1 VPLIRQRRRLGETLA
16 ELDQAQWAS
25 PSRCEAW
32 SVQDV
37 VTPLLSTNQFWA
49 ASIASGVAGTPT
61 RFLATFDPVKTPAAL
76 VDGMRTLSPAD
87 VLAQY
92 VETVDALA
100 AAVGD
105 VSDDA
110 WSRPAEAPPGHIEL
124 RGVALHALWDA
135 WIHERDIGVPLGL
148 TQPAE
153 EDEIQASLVYA
164 AAIGPALVAAAGST
178 RRGKLGVAAHDPQS
192 SFVVE
197 AGPTV
202 TVRPRHDEEVADVE
216 LRGDAVDLI
225 EGLTFRAPLEQA
237 VPPAHSWL
245 LGGLAEVFDL
255 TP

>member
-1 VPLIRQRRRLGETLA
+1 MDHVGVGRDLGRRYMDRWRDWRKGAHCRRPPRASSVSLPSCTRRHLVARAPSRCGCSPQRGERYGLCVQLTPRYDGSTVLRIELLLPPPSVPLIRQRRRLAETL
-16 ELDQAQWAS
+16 EGLDEAQWAS

-37 VTPLLSTNQFWA
+37 VTHLLSTNQFWA
-49 ASIASGVAGTPT
+49 ASIASGLAGTPT
-61 RFLATFDPVKTPAAL
+61 RFLATFDPVTTPAAL

-135 WIHERDIGVPLGL
+135 WIHERDICVPLGL
-148 TQPAE
+148 VQPAE
-153 EDEIQASLVYA
+153 DDEIQAGLV
-164 AAIGPALVAAAGST
+164 
-178 RRGKLGVAAHDPQS
+178 
-192 SFVVE
+192 
-197 AGPTV
+197 
-202 TVRPRHDEEVADVE
+202 
-216 LRGDAVDLI
+216 
-225 EGLTFRAPLEQA
+225 
-237 VPPAHSWL
+237 
-245 LGGLAEVFDL
+245 
-255 TP
+255 